1 MSDEADNYR
10 VLAERERVARE
21 QAERL
26 LASRERE
33 LHQRELEAQA
43 IASKLR
49 NANSL
54 LSEIM
59 SAVPDVILTC
69 SAEFEIRSCNDA
81 TLDLLGVEPL
91 ALRGR
96 RLDEILPG
104 LEARL
109 AALPEGVF
117 FPRTVEARRV
127 DGSATPVDLRGHK
140 GPIGR
145 KIHYLLVFH
154 DISARLNEEAE
165 RKSMERQLDEM
176 RRLEAIGSL
185 SAGIAHEINTPIQFI
200 GDNLDYLRDAL
211 RNIHASYERYESLAR
226 VAERDG
232 RYAEELRGVRAFN
245 DEIKLGSLIA
255 EILAALTESREGI
268 KQVRDIVLLMKEF
281 AHPGSG
287 GKDPVDVNAVLRNV
301 VEICRNRRKGVAE
314 IVFDLDEK
322 LPQTPCRKG
331 QVQQVL
337 LNIVI
342 NAIDAI
348 DEAKPEKGV
357 IRIKTVAENG
367 FAKIF
372 ISDNGCGVPQSLRE
386 KIYDPF
392 FTTKPV
398 GKGTGQGLALAKDCI
413 IKGHQGRLSL
423 ADLPGFA
430 TTFLIELPLNAPDLA
445 APKENNHVRA
455 A

>member
-1 MSDEADNYR
+1 MSDDVETWKAI
-10 VLAERERVARE
+10 AEREKAARRHAE
-21 QAERL
+21 QL
-26 LASRERE
+26 LESKSLE
-33 LHQRELEAQA
+33 LHERGLEAAA
-43 IASKLR
+43 IAKKLQ
-49 NANSL
+49 NTNSL

-81 TLDLLGVEPL
+81 TQDLLGIEPL

-96 RLDEILPG
+96 RLNDVLPG
-104 LEARL
+104 LEERL
-109 AALPEGVF
+109 QPMPEGVF
-117 FPRTVEARRV
+117 FPRACEAVRA
-127 DGSATPVDLRGHK
+127 DGVKRPVDLRGHK

-154 DISARLNEEAE
+154 DISTRLNEEAE
-165 RKSMERQLDEM
+165 RKSTERQLDEM
-176 RRLEAIGSL
+176 RRLESIGSL

-211 RNIHASYERYESLAR
+211 RSIHASYERYEALAHA
-226 VAERDG
+226 AERDG
-232 RYAEELRGVRAFN
+232 RYAEEIAAVRDFN
-245 DEIKLGSLIA
+245 GQIKLSALIG

-287 GKDPVDVNAVLRNV
+287 GKDPVDLNAVLKNV
-301 VEICRNRRKGVAE
+301 VEICRNRRKGVADVAFE
-314 IVFDLDEK
+314 LDEH
-322 LPQTPCRKG
+322 LPLTPCRKG
-331 QVQQVL
+331 QLQQVL
-337 LNIVI
+337 LNVVI

-348 DEAKPEKGV
+348 DEAKPDKGV
-357 IRIKTVAENG
+357 IRIKTIAENG

-423 ADLPGFA
+423 ADIAGFS
-430 TTFLIELPLNAPDLA
+430 TTFLIELPLKAPEMA
-445 APKENNHVRA
+445 SKEMSHVRA